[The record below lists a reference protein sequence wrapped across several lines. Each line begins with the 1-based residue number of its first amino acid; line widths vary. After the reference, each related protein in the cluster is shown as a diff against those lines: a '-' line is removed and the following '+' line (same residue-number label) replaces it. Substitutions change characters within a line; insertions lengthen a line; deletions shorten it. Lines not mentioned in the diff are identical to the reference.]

1 MFSWNEK
8 PTKAEVRHRI
18 GGENPARV
26 VEIGWGQYKVT
37 IPDDP
42 EAEITYV
49 RERGHQKPTDAF
61 PNMEVVDGAMRIP
74 LDDVVDAIL
83 SRVDPVEIATALWAN
98 DEVREQFVYAL
109 SERYSEMNVGDKDRR
124 KFLAEVNGAVYS
136 KALDEA
142 VNKLGNLES
151 RYGSKWFFWNQII
164 RARDI
169 VRNIYPDAESEV
181 RLADPDSDADFR
193 CTGSNWTEARE
204 HWRKEL
210 LAMFPAPE
218 AAPADEAEVL

>member
-1 MFSWNEK
+1 MFGWNEK
-8 PTKAEVRHRI
+8 PTKAEVRHCI
-18 GGENPARV
+18 GGDNPARV
-26 VEIGWGQYKVT
+26 VTIGWGQYQVT

-42 EAEITYV
+42 EADITYSKV
-49 RERGHQKPTDAF
+49 RGHQKPTDAF

-124 KFLAEVNGAVYS
+124 KFIAQVNGAIYS

-142 VNKLGNLES
+142 VNKLGSLEQ

-169 VRNIYPDAESEV
+169 VRNIYPDAEHEV
-181 RLADPDSDADFR
+181 CLADADSDPVFR
-193 CTGSNWTEARE
+193 YTGTNWTEARE

-210 LAMFPAPE
+210 VAMFPAPV
-218 AAPADEAEVL
+218 EAE